1 MENKFKVGQKVRIV
15 PKAQLVELAHN
26 GEDIA
31 RVMFEYGGKEATI
44 IEASNHWL
52 FEDLPE
58 YKLNIDESEWVWY
71 ENLLEPIE

>member
-31 RVMFEYGGKEATI
+31 RVNGDIKH
-44 IEASNHWL
+44 S
-52 FEDLPE
+52 
-58 YKLNIDESEWVWY
+58 
-71 ENLLEPIE
+71 